1 MRRGLIVT
9 GPPGSGKSTVAAR
22 LARCL
27 GAVHLD
33 LGSRFREIAAED
45 SPLGR
50 EIRDSIA
57 RGELVPDAVSS
68 RVVREQ
74 LEAPGAERG
83 FVLDG
88 YPRTPAQAEAL
99 HRLLAELGR
108 LQPPPAVVALDV
120 PRDELQ
126 RRLRRRRDVEGRPD
140 DTDESIAR
148 RLALDDA
155 ERAPVLDALAEWAD
169 VLHVDGARPV
179 DAVACQIVEELRLR
193 S

>member
-1 MRRGLIVT
+1 VRRGLIVT

-68 RVVREQ
+68 RVVRER
-74 LEAPGAERG
+74 LEALGAERS

-120 PRDELQ
+120 PHDELL